1 MCDVGDRFKSHL
13 AQIKFAR
20 EKTSE
25 IFANFELSMGT
36 AMASLSRAWEMLFD
50 SICGDCDGSVGE
62 LKDISAVIQKL
73 SASSQRIQ
81 EMERKQSEKLRSG
94 DIEEEMQ
101 RLRAVRESMQMGRLP
116 KDVVE
121 TVEEQLQ
128 LL

>member
-1 MCDVGDRFKSHL
+1 MCDVGNSFKNHL

-20 EKTSE
+20 DKTSE
-25 IFANFELSMGT
+25 IFASFELSMGT

-50 SICGDCDGSVGE
+50 SICGSCDGSMGE

-73 SASSQRIQ
+73 STSSQRIQ
-81 EMERKQSEKLRSG
+81 EMECKRMEKLRSADVEG
-94 DIEEEMQ
+94 EIQKLREM
-101 RLRAVRESMQMGRLP
+101 RESMQMGRLP
-116 KDVVE
+116 RDVIK